1 MSTHADR
8 QSTPLDGG
16 ATSGDDPL
24 ILSHIPIRL
33 GRRSFLK
40 ACLSASG
47 GLMLSVWLP
56 GSALALGSTGADNE
70 AGAALGVFVRIDPDG
85 RVVIGARGA
94 EIGQGVKTSLPMLIA
109 EEFDADWSTLV
120 VEQLPLG
127 LVPIDQEPGVAWKY
141 GPQGAG
147 GSTNIPDGWGDL
159 RQAGARVR
167 VMLVEAAS
175 MQWKL
180 PADSLRTQNGRVH
193 GPDGKSIGYGDLAA
207 AAAAIS
213 MPETDVP
220 LKKPEQYRI
229 IGTPRRVVDAESIVT
244 GQTHY
249 GIDTYEEDALTAVV
263 ARCPHFE
270 GGVKSFDAKEA
281 LKIPGVRQV
290 LLLPGP
296 RDGEPIT
303 QNLVAGV
310 AVLADDTWSAMKG
323 RKALKIEWTAGG
335 FPDESNA
342 SLFAQC
348 DNLMNGNGQVVREDG
363 DVAAAEKSAVHRI
376 EATYRV
382 PYVAHAPLE
391 PPGAFV
397 ELKQE
402 SARVIASMQSPSGA
416 SRMVNAITGI
426 DRRNIE
432 VVMTRAGGG
441 FGRRLSNDFVAEAT
455 LLAKASG
462 KPVKLVW
469 TREDDLAHDFFRP
482 FGQHRL
488 IATLDKKGM
497 PTSWTQQLASAS
509 KYHRRPNVEADKMWE
524 AELYTDDFPA
534 GIVPNLKVEWFAVKS
549 GMTRGSW
556 RAPAHTVNAF
566 VVQSFLDE
574 IAIKGGQDPLAMR
587 LELFDHDTMDYA
599 NHGGPKFSPS
609 RLREV
614 TRIAGEMIG
623 WGRKLPAGHGLGIAA
638 HFTFGGY
645 TAHAMEVS
653 VDDTGNLTIH
663 RCVCAVDVGQPV
675 NPLGIEA
682 QMMGGTI
689 DGLSTAMNLEI
700 GIDKGQVTTRN
711 FPDYPLLQSAK
722 APDVDVHVVQSRE
735 SPSGAGEMG
744 IPTAAPALTNA
755 IFAACG
761 VRIRDLPIRDQL
773 TVAMRGKTAAKA

>member
-1 MSTHADR
+1 MNAPVDR
-8 QSTPLDGG
+8 QSTPLDWDASTGP
-16 ATSGDDPL
+16 DPL
-24 ILSHIPIRL
+24 ILPAPSIRL

-40 ACLSASG
+40 ACLSAGG

-56 GSALALGSTGADNE
+56 GSALALASAPADDDGGAT
-70 AGAALGVFVRIDPDG
+70 LGLFVRIEPDG
-85 RVVIGARGA
+85 RVVIGARSP

-109 EEFDADWSTLV
+109 EEFDADWSKV
-120 VEQLPLG
+120 EVEQLPLG
-127 LVPIDQEPGVAWKY
+127 LNFIDKEPGVEWKY

-147 GSTNIPDGWGDL
+147 GSTNIPDSWSDL

-167 VMLVEAAS
+167 VMLVEAAAK
-175 MQWKL
+175 QWNL
-180 PADSLRTQNGRVH
+180 PANSLQTRDGHVH
-193 GPDGKSIGYGDLAA
+193 GPGNKSIGYGELAA
-207 AAAAIS
+207 VAATIS
-213 MPETDVP
+213 VPDTDVP
-220 LKKPEQYRI
+220 LKKPEDYRI

-244 GQTHY
+244 GQAQY
-249 GIDTYEEDALTAVV
+249 GIDVYAEGALTAVV

-270 GGVKSFDAKEA
+270 GGVKSFDAKDA
-281 LKIPGVRQV
+281 LKVPGVRQV

-296 RDGEPIT
+296 RGGEPIT

-310 AVLADDTWSAMKG
+310 AVLADDTWSAIKG
-323 RKALKIEWTAGG
+323 RKALKIEWTAGD

-348 DNLMNGNGQVVREDG
+348 DRLLKGDGQVVREDG
-363 DVAAAEKSAVHRI
+363 DVAAAAKNAAHHV

-391 PPGAFV
+391 PPGAYV
-397 ELKQE
+397 EIGE
-402 SARVIASMQSPSGA
+402 DSARVIASMQVPSGA

-432 VVMTRAGGG
+432 VIMTRVGGG
-441 FGRRLSNDFVAEAT
+441 FGRRLSNDFIAEAT

-462 KPVKLVW
+462 KPIKLIW

-482 FGQHRL
+482 FGQHQL
-488 IATLDKKGM
+488 MATLDEEGL
-497 PTSWTQQLASAS
+497 PTSWTQKLASAS

-534 GIVPNLKVEWFAVKS
+534 GIVSNLKVEWFAVKS

-566 VVQSFLDE
+566 VVESFMDE
-574 IAIKGGQDPLAMR
+574 IAHKGGQDPLALR
-587 LELFDHDTMDYA
+587 LRLYDHEIMDYA
-599 NHGGPKFSPS
+599 NHGGPKFSPR

-614 TRIAGEMIG
+614 TRIAGEKIG

-653 VDDTGNLTIH
+653 VDGTGEFRIH

-675 NPLGIEA
+675 NPLGLEA

-689 DGLSTAMNLEI
+689 DGLSTAMNLQI

-711 FPDYPLLQSAK
+711 FPDYPLLQSAR
-722 APDVDVHVVQSRE
+722 APDVEVHVVPSRE

-773 TVAMRGKTAAKA
+773 VAAMKEKKASKA

>member
-1 MSTHADR
+1 MSTPVDHPSAA
-8 QSTPLDGG
+8 LDWDASAGP
-16 ATSGDDPL
+16 DPV
-24 ILSHIPIRL
+24 IQPRPGIKL

-40 ACLSASG
+40 ACLSAGG

-56 GSALALGSTGADNE
+56 GSVLAS
-70 AGAALGVFVRIDPDG
+70 GAAQSEQGGAELGLFVRIEPDG
-85 RVVIGARGA
+85 RVVIGARSP

-109 EEFDADWSTLV
+109 EEFDADWDKV
-120 VEQLPLG
+120 EVEQLPLG
-127 LVPIDQEPGVAWKY
+127 LVFTDKEPGVAWKY

-147 GSTNIPDGWGDL
+147 GSTNIPDSWSDL

-167 VMLVEAAS
+167 VMLLEAAAK
-175 MQWKL
+175 QWDL
-180 PADSLRTQNGRVH
+180 PVSSLRTDNGRVL
-193 GPDGKSIGYGDLAA
+193 GPGGKSIGYGDLAA
-207 AAAAIS
+207 IAATLS
-213 MPETDVP
+213 VPDTDVP
-220 LKKPEQYRI
+220 LKKPEEFRI

-244 GQTHY
+244 GQARY
-249 GIDTYEEDALTAVV
+249 GIDVHAEGALTAVV

-270 GGVKSFDAKEA
+270 GGVKSFDAKDA

-296 RDGEPIT
+296 KGSEPIT

-323 RKALKIEWTAGG
+323 RKALKIEWTPGD
-335 FPDESNA
+335 FSDESNA

-348 DNLMNGNGQVVREDG
+348 DRLLKGKGQVVREDG
-363 DVAAAEKSAVHRI
+363 DVAAAAKSAAHRV

-391 PPGAFV
+391 PPGAYV
-397 ELKQE
+397 ELGQD
-402 SARVIASMQSPSGA
+402 SARVIASMQIPSGA

-432 VVMTRAGGG
+432 VIMTRVGGG
-441 FGRRLSNDFVAEAT
+441 FGRRLSSDFIAEAT

-462 KPVKLVW
+462 KPVKLIW

-482 FGQHRL
+482 FGQHQL
-488 IATLDKKGM
+488 IATLDDKGM
-497 PTSWTQQLASAS
+497 PTSWTQKLASAS
-509 KYHRRPNVEADKMWE
+509 KYHRRPDVEADKMWE

-534 GIVPNLKVEWFAVKS
+534 NIVPNLKVEWFAVKS

-566 VVQSFLDE
+566 VVESFIDE
-574 IAIKGGQDPLAMR
+574 IALKGGQDPLALR
-587 LELFDHDTMDYA
+587 LRLYDHETLDYA
-599 NHGGPKFSPS
+599 NHGGPKFSPR
-609 RLREV
+609 RLHEV
-614 TRIAGEMIG
+614 TRIAGEKIG

-653 VDDTGNLTIH
+653 VDAQGNFIIH

-689 DGLSTAMNLEI
+689 DGLSTALNLEI
-700 GIDKGQVTTRN
+700 GIEKGQVTTRN

-722 APDVDVHVVQSRE
+722 APDVEVHIVPSRE
-735 SPSGAGEMG
+735 SPCGAGEMG

-761 VRIRDLPIRDQL
+761 VRIRDLPLRNQL
-773 TVAMRGKTAAKA
+773 ADAMRAKTAAKA

>member
-1 MSTHADR
+1 M
-8 QSTPLDGG
+8 
-16 ATSGDDPL
+16 
-24 ILSHIPIRL
+24 
-33 GRRSFLK
+33 
-40 ACLSASG
+40 LSA
-47 GLMLSVWLP
+47 WLP
-56 GSALALGSTGADNE
+56 ASVLATATASPGESGAMLG
-70 AGAALGVFVRIDPDG
+70 LFVRIDPDG
-85 RVVIGARGA
+85 RVVIGARSP

-109 EEFDADWSTLV
+109 EEFDADWSRV
-120 VEQLPLG
+120 EVEQLPLG
-127 LVPIDQEPGVAWKY
+127 LVPIEEEPGVTWKY

-147 GSTNIPDGWGDL
+147 GSTNIPDAWADL
-159 RQAGARVR
+159 RQVGARVR
-167 VMLVEAAS
+167 AMLLEAAAQ
-175 MQWKL
+175 QWKL
-180 PADSLRTQNGRVH
+180 PVTALRTQEGHVL
-193 GPDGKSIGYGDLAA
+193 GPAGKSIGYGDLAA
-207 AAAAIS
+207 AAAAITV
-213 MPETDVP
+213 PDTDVP
-220 LKKPEQYRI
+220 LKTPEQYRI

-244 GQTHY
+244 GQARY
-249 GIDTYEEDALTAVV
+249 GIDVHEEGALTAVV

-270 GGVKSFDAKEA
+270 GGVKSFEARDA

-296 RDGEPIT
+296 KGGEPIT

-335 FPDESNA
+335 FSDESNA

-348 DNLMNGNGQVVREDG
+348 DLLMAGNGQVVREDG
-363 DVAAAEKSAVHRI
+363 DVATAQRKAKSRV
-376 EATYRV
+376 EASYRV

-391 PPGAFV
+391 PPGAYV
-397 ELKQE
+397 ELKPD

-426 DRRNIE
+426 NRRNIE
-432 VVMTRAGGG
+432 VVMTRVGGG
-441 FGRRLSNDFVAEAT
+441 FGRRLSSDFIAEAT

-482 FGQHRL
+482 FGQHQL
-488 IATLDKKGM
+488 SATLDGEGM
-497 PTSWTQQLASAS
+497 PTSWTQKLASAS
-509 KYHRRPNVEADKMWE
+509 KYHRRPDVEADKMWE

-534 GIVPNLKVEWFAVKS
+534 GIIANLKVEWFAVKS

-566 VVQSFLDE
+566 VVQSFIDE
-574 IAIKGGQDPLAMR
+574 IAHKGGLDPLELR
-587 LELFDHDTMDYA
+587 LRLYDHDTMDYA
-599 NHGGPKFSPS
+599 NHGGPKFSPR

-614 TRIAGEMIG
+614 TRIAAGKIG
-623 WGRKLPAGHGLGIAA
+623 WGRRLPAGHGLGIAA

-653 VDDTGNLTIH
+653 VDKAGALTIH
-663 RCVCAVDVGQPV
+663 RCVCATDVGQPV

-689 DGLSTAMNLEI
+689 DGLSTAMNLEV
-700 GIDKGQVTTRN
+700 GIDNGQVTTRN

-722 APDVDVHVVQSRE
+722 APDVEVHIVPSRE

-761 VRIRDLPIRDQL
+761 VRIRNLPVRDQL
-773 TVAMRGKTAAKA
+773 IAAMRKKSAASA